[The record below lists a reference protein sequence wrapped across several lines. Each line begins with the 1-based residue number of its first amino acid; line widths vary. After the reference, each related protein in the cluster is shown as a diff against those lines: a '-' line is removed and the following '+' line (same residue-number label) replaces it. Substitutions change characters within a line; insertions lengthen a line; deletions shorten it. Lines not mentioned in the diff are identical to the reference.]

1 MARRCEPDTTIED
14 RAAIA
19 RRLLELRIEHR
30 DLDEVIARL
39 VAPSDAD
46 DLQVRR
52 LKKRKLRIKDQMN
65 QLEHA
70 LIPDQP
76 A

>member
-1 MARRCEPDTTIED
+1 MSED
-14 RAAIA
+14 RAALA
-19 RRLLELRIEHR
+19 RHLLELRIEHR

-39 VAPSDAD
+39 GATPDVD
-46 DLQVRR
+46 DLQIRR
-52 LKKRKLRIKDQMN
+52 LKKRKLRIRDLMN
-65 QLEHA
+65 RIEDE